1 MTTGVVSRVTRD
13 AIQTDAAANPGS
25 SGGPAVDLEGRV
37 VGILVRGGAQNLNFA
52 VPIAKVCRSL
62 RRCY

>member
-1 MTTGVVSRVTRD
+1 MEDRGDTPKKTKQGV
-13 AIQTDAAANPGS
+13 
-25 SGGPAVDLEGRV
+25 LEEYLQGRV

-62 RRCY
+62 RRCA